1 MQNIGSKLYRY
12 ILSSEIA
19 RKFTLKYPNA
29 ARIILART
37 TVEKFSGLPLTF
49 LVTVLSINLLLVFD
63 FTDDVINSKEFI
75 VVDSFTARLLFSYRN
90 SVIAESL
97 YIVTRLC
104 NTSTVAVI
112 GSILVVVLFFKKYTS
127 QAAAIVVSLIGSGL
141 TIYLSKRV
149 FEIDRPHQFAFY
161 TESSFSFPSGHTTI
175 AVAFYGL
182 VCYLL
187 IRQLRSNKVGV
198 LVFSIGMFFILT
210 IGFSRL
216 YLCVH
221 YLSDIIAGYLIGSLW
236 MLLSISLFEWME
248 FKGYKALGQ

>member
-1 MQNIGSKLYRY
+1 ML
-12 ILSSEIA
+12 A
-19 RKFTLKYPNA
+19 LKYPHA
-29 ARIILART
+29 FKIVLSRISIKNFT
-37 TVEKFSGLPLTF
+37 GLPLTF

-63 FTDDVINSKEFI
+63 FTNDVVNSQEFI
-75 VVDSFTARLLFSYRN
+75 AIDAFTAKLLFAFRN
-90 SVIAESL
+90 NVIAESL

-104 NTSTVAVI
+104 NTGTVTVI
-112 GSILVVVLFFKKYTS
+112 GSILVVFLFFKKYTR
-127 QAAAIVVSLIGSGL
+127 QATAIVVSMVGSGL

-187 IRQLRSNKVGV
+187 IRQIRSYKIKA
-198 LVFSIGMFFILT
+198 LIFSIGMLFILT

-248 FKGYKALGQ
+248 FKGNKALVEWVDAS

>member
-1 MQNIGSKLYRY
+1 MQNIGSKLYGY

-19 RKFTLKYPNA
+19 RKVTLKYPNA

-37 TVEKFSGLPLTF
+37 TVKRFAGLPLTF
-49 LVTVLSINLLLVFD
+49 LALVLSINLLLVFD
-63 FTDDVINSKEFI
+63 FTNDVINAKEFI
-75 VVDSFTARLLFSYRN
+75 VLDSFAARLLFVYRN
-90 SVIAESL
+90 NLVAESL

-104 NTSTVAVI
+104 STGTVAFI
-112 GSILVVVLFFKKYTS
+112 GSILVVFLIFKKYTN
-127 QAAAIVVSLIGSGL
+127 QATAIVVSLIGSGL

-187 IRQLRSNKVGV
+187 IRQIRSYKIRA
-198 LVFSIGMFFILT
+198 LIFSIGMFFILT

-248 FKGYKALGQ
+248 FKGDKALG